1 MVPEVLS
8 GSVRVQLTFNLLLL
22 LFLCAGL
29 LQPGALA
36 FSDVSSRSFRTS
48 WEMEPSADLESF
60 LVQFRPADNLDAHW
74 VVLSVPGG
82 ERSALLPHMQPLT
95 RYLVEVQAQYPK
107 GLSLPTSGQ
116 ETTTEGT

>member
-8 GSVRVQLTFNLLLL
+8 RSVRVQLTFNLLLL

-60 LVQFRPADNLDAHW
+60 LVQFRPADNPDAHW

-107 GLSLPTSGQ
+107 GSSLPTSGQ